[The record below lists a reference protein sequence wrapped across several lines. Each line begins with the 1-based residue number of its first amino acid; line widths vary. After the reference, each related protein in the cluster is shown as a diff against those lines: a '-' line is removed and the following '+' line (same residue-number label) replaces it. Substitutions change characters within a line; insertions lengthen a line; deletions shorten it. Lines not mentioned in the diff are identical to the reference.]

1 MLWVN
6 HLVQQS
12 STYPLIPC
20 ILCLGGTVWSW
31 PQLYI
36 YDPQPRGGRS
46 RWCFFLHPVREGI
59 QFALPAGDTGWS
71 RRWVS
76 WSNTGQ
82 HWLLGWTHVVP
93 GMKGYLRAHVE
104 KFKYGILDSDQWKEF
119 FLEHFKKEVKRWSNR
134 FTITKCQFSSYSFSL
149 SSPFPLG

>member
-12 STYPLIPC
+12 SSYPLIPC

-36 YDPQPRGGRS
+36 NDPQPRGGRS
-46 RWCFFLHPVREGI
+46 WWCFLLHPVREGI

-82 HWLLGWTHVVP
+82 HWLLGVNSCGHRYEGIPEGSCGEVQVWYTR
-93 GMKGYLRAHVE
+93 LR
-104 KFKYGILDSDQWKEF
+104 YI
-119 FLEHFKKEVKRWSNR
+119 LEHFKKEVKSNCI
-134 FTITKCQFSSYSFSL
+134 TITTLFLLLFLLYL
-149 SSPFPLG
+149 SSSSPLPSY